1 MASQFPTRHDGWTS
15 ARQVAFLDTLA
26 ATGMV
31 RHAAKAAGMS
41 HEAAYNLRH
50 RAGGAAF
57 RIGWDAA
64 LLMARARLADTLME
78 RAIEGQEE
86 LVVRDAD
93 AGTRTRHRHDN
104 RMALSLLARLDRLA
118 SETAPSI
125 APGVET
131 PGHAAHADARIAMGA
146 WDSFIVLVET
156 GGDAI
161 ALAAFL
167 DAHRPPPPSAES
179 APGPCQLCGEDMD
192 DDASG
197 DGDDSL
203 RDMFMVW
210 RDESGR
216 YRTNFPPPPGFAGEE
231 TGVSGHGDPDW
242 KQYSRSLTPREAVY
256 EAAMQAASDGQTRAK
271 ADAWRRE
278 WFGIDEGEDEIGTPG
293 KTLTITGLLE
303 DGAEITREMVE
314 PD

>member
-1 MASQFPTRHDGWTS
+1 MTINSTPRHDGFTP
-15 ARQVAFLDTLA
+15 ARQVAFLENLA

-31 RHAAKAAGMS
+31 RHAVKAAGMS

-50 RAGGAAF
+50 RAEGAAF
-57 RIGWDAA
+57 RVGCDAA
-64 LLMARARLADTLME
+64 LLMARARLADALME

-104 RMALSLLARLDRLA
+104 RLALSLLARLDRLA
-118 SETAPSI
+118 SDTPPSI

-131 PGHAAHADARIAMGA
+131 PGHAAHADARIVTGA
-146 WDSFIVLVET
+146 WDSLIALVET
-156 GGDAI
+156 GGDGA
-161 ALAAFL
+161 ALTAFL
-167 DAHRPPPPSAES
+167 DANRPPPPPVEN
-179 APGPCQLCGEDMD
+179 APGPCQLCAGDFEGEPYE
-192 DDASG
+192 ASET
-197 DGDDSL
+197 DL
-203 RDMFMVW
+203 RDTFMVW
-210 RDESGR
+210 RDEGGR

-256 EAAMQAASDGQTRAK
+256 EAAIQAASDGQTRAK

-293 KTLTITGLLE
+293 KTLTITGLLD
-303 DGAEITREMVE
+303 DGGEITREMVE